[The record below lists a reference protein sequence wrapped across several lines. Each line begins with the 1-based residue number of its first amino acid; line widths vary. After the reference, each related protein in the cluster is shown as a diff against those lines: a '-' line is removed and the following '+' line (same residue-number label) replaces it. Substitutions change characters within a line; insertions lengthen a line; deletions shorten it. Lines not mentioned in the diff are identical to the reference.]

1 MMDVSELA
9 RRVPLDAVD
18 EVPAEHL
25 PAVAL
30 YLAALQGRAA
40 ARSLEACR
48 IAAASSNGSE
58 ALLDV
63 REAAAR
69 LNLSVDWLYRHAKKL
84 PFTRRVGRAVR
95 FDPAGLARWLAHRM
109 PRRGGTEIP

>member
-1 MMDVSELA
+1 MMDAAEFA
-9 RRVPLDAVD
+9 RRVPIEAID

-30 YLAALQGRAA
+30 YLAALQVRAA
-40 ARSLEACR
+40 ARSAEACTP
-48 IAAASSNGSE
+48 IAAASSTGSE

-95 FDPAGLARWLAHRM
+95 FDPRWAGPMAGAPHAAPRW
-109 PRRGGTEIP
+109 I

>member
-1 MMDVSELA
+1 MDAADLA
-9 RRVPLDAVD
+9 RRVTLEALD
-18 EVPAEHL
+18 EVRAEDL

-30 YLAALQGRAA
+30 YLAALQSRIA
-40 ARSLEACR
+40 ARSL
-48 IAAASSNGSE
+48 AAATRPVAVSRNGSE

-69 LNLSVDWLYRHAKKL
+69 LNFSVDWLYRHAKRL

-95 FDPAGLARWLAHRM
+95 FDPEGLARWVATRT
-109 PRRGGTEIP
+109 PRRS